1 MPAYDHDALL
11 EHLAMQ
17 SRTLDAMV
25 TLAHLDDSRTDALVP
40 AIADQLVVMTE
51 TVESLRQLGPR

>member
-1 MPAYDHDALL
+1 
-11 EHLAMQ
+11 
-17 SRTLDAMV
+17 MV